1 MSKETKNTE
10 VMKSKRFVVA
20 KSRVGK
26 GQVIEFTNKKGEVV
40 KYDHDVVFK
49 IMKENLEKLAC
60 WTKYK
65 SYTATNSIPTILRG
79 KELV

>member
-40 KYDHDVVFK
+40 KS
-49 IMKENLEKLAC
+49 EE
-60 WTKYK
+60 
-65 SYTATNSIPTILRG
+65 RR
-79 KELV
+79 